1 MEEFRIHV
9 IDIRYLSL
17 LLKQKKFQQKDFLRK
32 FFFVILS
39 KFSLSKRIQ
48 FSITLLLCFIL
59 YTRNDSHPFRSLSLY
74 RFFLLGKKTWWKNSF
89 VHVEFISKNYKSII
103 YIYTIQWFLKSTH
116 SKYDSTAIAPCRSI
130 IIEVSKFD
138 FYQEHRKLISSRLA
152 RSWRAIIKGQGGQFT
167 IEVYNR
173 HWIHNPHAHPFTCIN
188 RHIRGWKRVSI
199 GPTWDRVVVCARCSL
214 AKLERFTAAGPL
226 QFSSIRSDHRPW
238 SRARFLSGIVEPIST
253 DRPGHVLPSFSPCLY
268 LYPPTSSSSF
278 LRFFFS
284 ILDPDFFRSLI
295 PRPWFDSLSPVCTLN
310 LAFFLLFF
318 L

>member
-1 MEEFRIHV
+1 MHFNVENRNAIGFARMEEFRIHV

-17 LLKQKKFQQKDFLRK
+17 LLKQKKFQQKDFLTQIFLRYPFK
-32 FFFVILS
+32 V
-39 KFSLSKRIQ
+39 FSLEANTV
-48 FSITLLLCFIL
+48 FYYSITLLHTLC
-59 YTRNDSHPFRSLSLY
+59 NDSHPFRSLSLY

-89 VHVEFISKNYKSII
+89 VHVEFISKNYKSIL
-103 YIYTIQWFLKSTH
+103 YIYTIQWFLKLTH

-278 LRFFFS
+278 LRFFF
-284 ILDPDFFRSLI
+284 FHFRS
-295 PRPWFDSLSPVCTLN
+295 R
-310 LAFFLLFF
+310 LF
-318 L
+318 

>member
-1 MEEFRIHV
+1 MHFNVENRNAIGFARMEEFRIHV

-17 LLKQKKFQQKDFLRK
+17 LLKQKKFQQKDFLTQIFLRYPFK
-32 FFFVILS
+32 V
-39 KFSLSKRIQ
+39 FSLEANTV
-48 FSITLLLCFIL
+48 FYYSITLLHTL
-59 YTRNDSHPFRSLSLY
+59 YTQRFTPFPLSVG
-74 RFFLLGKKTWWKNSF
+74 FSCWGKKHGERIPLCTWNLF
-89 VHVEFISKNYKSII
+89 QRII
-103 YIYTIQWFLKSTH
+103 NLFYIYTIQWFLKSTH

-138 FYQEHRKLISSRLA
+138 FYQERRKLISSRLA

-167 IEVYNR
+167 IEVYNC

-278 LRFFFS
+278 LRFFF
-284 ILDPDFFRSLI
+284 FHFRS
-295 PRPWFDSLSPVCTLN
+295 R
-310 LAFFLLFF
+310 LF
-318 L
+318 